1 MFSVRIKGSRGQ
13 GTEQRPRARR
23 AKWVPATRPGARGV
37 ARTAGRRTDVAGNAR
52 RRPPVGPRRRGCG
65 EAARPRAAAAG
76 GHFWR
81 RSSRAPV
88 VVSAWVVFLLLGT
101 GRVERDLP
109 NPLVYQADGG
119 APPAGLYRHG
129 EDGEFSDCG
138 SGPESAASRV
148 QAGGEG
154 GVNGRCRYRTPGPI
168 SDSSACR
175 QAEADLEQHS
185 RHYREAGEQQ
195 GDDHADHLLQDS
207 DVAGDLAHL
216 LGCRERSLWIGAGG
230 DVCHVGL

>member
-129 EDGEFSDCG
+129 EDGESAIADQARNPRLLAFRRAAKAGLTEDPIMG
-138 SGPESAASRV
+138 RRHRRARPAGPLPRCAGNKITAGLLSPTGASAACGFRS
-148 QAGGEG
+148 GG
-154 GVNGRCRYRTPGPI
+154 
-168 SDSSACR
+168 
-175 QAEADLEQHS
+175 
-185 RHYREAGEQQ
+185 
-195 GDDHADHLLQDS
+195 LL
-207 DVAGDLAHL
+207 A
-216 LGCRERSLWIGAGG
+216 
-230 DVCHVGL
+230 